1 MKTTLL
7 SLTALAAL
15 VLTSPI
21 VRAADDEKKDKKD
34 KASETASEHKLS
46 EFKVGT
52 YLSGPEV
59 TDSSL
64 EGKAVI
70 MEFWGINCG
79 PCLAAMP
86 HLNDLDRKYGKKGLV
101 IIGAHAQDGT
111 DEQVIEKAKGLK
123 VKFTITK
130 GAHSPV
136 QFSGI
141 PKSFIFDATGA
152 LIWDGNPHD
161 ADFEKMVRK
170 AMKTVT
176 AKAEDKPAASSG
188 LKPAG
193 STAAAPLVASRTWT
207 NTDGKT
213 MEAALVSIS
222 GTTGTFKGANG
233 KTFSYAIDKL
243 SADDQKVIEEAQ
255 SASKK
260 EE

>member
-15 VLTSPI
+15 AVSAPL
-21 VRAADDEKKDKKD
+21 VRAADEEKKD
-34 KASETASEHKLS
+34 KASETASEHKLAD
-46 EFKVGT
+46 FKVGT
-52 YLSGPEV
+52 HLSGPEV

-64 EGKAVI
+64 EGKVVI

-101 IIGAHAQDGT
+101 IVGAHAQAGT
-111 DEQVIEKAKGLK
+111 DEEVIEKAKGLK
-123 VKFTITK
+123 VKFAITK

-161 ADFEKMVRK
+161 ADFDKMVRK

-176 AKAEDKPAASSG
+176 DKAEEKPATSSG
-188 LKPAG
+188 LKPAA
-193 STAAAPLVASRTWT
+193 SSSAAPLVASRTWT

-213 MEAALVSIS
+213 MEAALVSIA
-222 GTTGTFKGANG
+222 GTTGTFKGTNG